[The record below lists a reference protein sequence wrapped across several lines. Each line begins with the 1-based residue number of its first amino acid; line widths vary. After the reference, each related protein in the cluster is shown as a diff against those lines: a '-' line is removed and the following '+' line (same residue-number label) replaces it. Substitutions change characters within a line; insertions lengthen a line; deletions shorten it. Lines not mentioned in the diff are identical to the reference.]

1 MKAYFVLFVFVCISC
16 SGSQKIVSPTPKSR
30 ALDALVEKGKF
41 EVTSDQAS
49 PLLTSSMAAISN
61 SGLLGNGNS
70 AGNIN
75 LIGNPNY
82 LKVEGDTISADLPYY
97 GERQM
102 GGGYNSNA
110 GIKFKG
116 VPQNYSLTK
125 NETNQ
130 QYQINFQIS
139 GEGAEN
145 FTISLILFPNWKSS
159 LQINSSQRTPIRYT
173 GEVQALKER

>member
-1 MKAYFVLFVFVCISC
+1 
-16 SGSQKIVSPTPKSR
+16 
-30 ALDALVEKGKF
+30 
-41 EVTSDQAS
+41 
-49 PLLTSSMAAISN
+49 
-61 SGLLGNGNS
+61 
-70 AGNIN
+70 
-75 LIGNPNY
+75 
-82 LKVEGDTISADLPYY
+82 
-97 GERQM
+97 M

-145 FTISLILFPNWKSS
+145 FTISLVLFPNWKSS
-159 LQINSSQRTPIRYT
+159 LQINSSQRTPIRYS
-173 GEVQALKER
+173 GEVQALKEN